1 MPAIDF
7 APLDNPAV
15 LERVTSNSRSPR
27 WLILVGRPGDPMYD
41 YLDSAINELPLYRTL
56 RFAKCDSWA
65 GHDGLI
71 RFLEEAS
78 LTATPAILL
87 VKAGHVETTIT
98 GTIPFDKL
106 KEAVDQL
113 CHSSA
118 QDRMADAMAEIE
130 TAVPPQFEQVGVTA
144 DGRVLWAEKRD

>member
-1 MPAIDF
+1 MPIIEF
-7 APLDNPAV
+7 APLNNPAIY
-15 LERVTSNSRSPR
+15 ERVTDESRSPR
-27 WLILVGRPGDPMYD
+27 WLVLVGRPGDPMHD
-41 YLDSAINELPLYRTL
+41 YLESAVNELPIYRNL
-56 RFAKCDSWA
+56 RFASCDSWT
-65 GHDGLI
+65 GYDQVI
-71 RFLEEAS
+71 RFLEDAS
-78 LTATPAILL
+78 LTSTPAILL

-113 CHSSA
+113 CHSGA